1 MKLIALLLLASLLYA
16 NDFYYEYGQKVE
28 VSQSTNKRSK
38 NNSVEYYQK
47 QDGNL
52 VGIKKDEIL
61 TQCNAGVDCSKVLAK
76 YNFASISHLST
87 TIFLVKL
94 TPTQDVFNYSQI
106 LHNDSDIAFA
116 HPNFV
121 KERKRR

>member
-1 MKLIALLLLASLLYA
+1 MKLIALLLLACLLYA

-28 VSQSTNKRSK
+28 LTPATQKRSTNS
-38 NNSVEYYQK
+38 SIEYYQK
-47 QDGNL
+47 SNGNT

-61 TQCNAGVDCSKVLAK
+61 VKCYQGVDCFKVLTK
-76 YNFASISHLST
+76 YNFASLSNLSS
-87 TIFLVKL
+87 TIYLVKL
-94 TPTQDVFNYSQI
+94 TSTQEIFNYLQM
-106 LHNDSDIAFA
+106 LHHDSDIEFA